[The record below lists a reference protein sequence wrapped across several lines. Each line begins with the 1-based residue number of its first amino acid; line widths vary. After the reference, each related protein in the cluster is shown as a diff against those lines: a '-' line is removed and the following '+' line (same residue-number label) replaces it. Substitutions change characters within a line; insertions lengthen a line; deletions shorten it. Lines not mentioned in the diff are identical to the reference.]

1 MSRTLFATALMVTS
15 LLVTGL
21 AGCSSEA
28 PARPSASQTPAV
40 VESEIGTQG
49 QLIPIASDNVAYA
62 GYDEDSLEMTV
73 MFDNGSTYAYFNVPS
88 TLWLRFIEAQPHPWS
103 QVGYPEL
110 VRGGY
115 SYAKISD

>member
-1 MSRTLFATALMVTS
+1 MSRPLFTTAVFVAS
-15 LLVTGL
+15 LLATGL
-21 AGCSSEA
+21 VGCTSEA
-28 PARPSASQTPAV
+28 PERPSASQTAPV
-40 VESEIGTQG
+40 VETVNGTQG

-73 MFDNGSTYAYFNVPS
+73 MFDNGSTYAYFNVPAA
-88 TLWLRFIEAQPHPWS
+88 LWLRFIEAQPHPWS